1 MSRIIAQSKAALRR
15 LADLLMPPR
24 CPACGDVIGAH
35 GGLCA
40 LCWGRVGRID
50 GPVCA
55 CCGHPFD
62 ATLPGVHLP
71 GSLCAACL
79 ATKPRFDWARAA
91 CAYDGLARHMVLAL
105 KHGDGLDGAVAMARL
120 MKAALE
126 TRDGKH
132 SVDLIIPVPLHGKRL
147 FRRRYNQSHV
157 LAGALGQLTGWPVMP
172 QLLQRVRAT
181 ASQGGLGRK
190 ARFRNVKGAFRVAE
204 DGAVS
209 LKGRHVL
216 LVDDVL
222 TTGATVSACA
232 GVLKR
237 AGAASVGVV
246 TFARVDPTR
255 VGRVADNIMLSS
267 TGL

>member
-1 MSRIIAQSKAALRR
+1 MIAQSRAALRR

-40 LCWGRVGRID
+40 TCWGRVGRID

-62 ATLPGVHLP
+62 TALPGVHLP

-79 ATKPRFDWARAA
+79 AARPRFDWVRAA

-105 KHGDGLDGAVAMARL
+105 KHGDGLDGAMAMARL
-120 MKAALE
+120 MKTALDTQDCGHAIE
-126 TRDGKH
+126 
-132 SVDLIIPVPLHGKRL
+132 VIIPVPLHGKRL

-157 LAGALGQLTGWPVMP
+157 LAKALGQLTGLPVMP
-172 QLLQRVRAT
+172 QLLHRVRAT
-181 ASQGGLGRK
+181 ESQGGLGRK
-190 ARFRNVKGAFRVAE
+190 ARFRNVKGAFRVVE
-204 DGAVS
+204 GGAAA

-232 GVLKR
+232 GALKR
-237 AGAASVGVV
+237 AGAASVGVL

-255 VGRVADNIMLSS
+255 VGRMTDNITLSS
-267 TGL
+267 TDL